1 MQIWRTTRSS
11 PGTSYIKARLVS
23 LRCFVLTV
31 LFQTSLAS
39 LSIWSICFALP
50 TRFLFMN
57 ATATEWNVP
66 QQRKYSFFQFPR
78 SPRRGNQR
86 DGGKEF
92 TIAEGIVKV
101 QVRIDLRKCAG
112 DRILLQVVV
121 IWLNA
126 FTGLSHEAVE
136 GQSLGYCTI
145 VFASCDSVRVDMN
158 ANNFF
163 LSDRGY
169 HSRRALFYLGRI
181 LAMKIVLEHH
191 QMPHKLII

>member
-1 MQIWRTTRSS
+1 
-11 PGTSYIKARLVS
+11 
-23 LRCFVLTV
+23 
-31 LFQTSLAS
+31 
-39 LSIWSICFALP
+39 
-50 TRFLFMN
+50 MN

-101 QVRIDLRKCAG
+101 QVRIDLRKCVS
-112 DRILLQVVV
+112 DRISLQVVV

-126 FTGLSHEAVE
+126 FTGLSDGGVE
-136 GQSLGYCTI
+136 VHSLGYYTV
-145 VFASCDSVRVDMN
+145 VFAFCDSVRVDPN

-163 LSDRGY
+163 L
-169 HSRRALFYLGRI
+169 
-181 LAMKIVLEHH
+181 
-191 QMPHKLII
+191 